1 MKVFILAQ
9 GRSGSNTITKAI
21 ADAIDHKVPWVDD
34 FDNLNIPFDIF
45 EKQTD
50 QNNIILK
57 LHNNQKTDN
66 FENQIDFLRYVH
78 DKFDKVIYH
87 ARANTFDAGLSFEN
101 GMANENYTW
110 TDNKYTPVLTRPEI
124 NHIRYA
130 SLAVADII
138 MYAKTF
144 DHDVTFYEELFTGDK
159 QRTIDTIK
167 RWNIEFNSLS
177 LNMLLERF
185 NPKHKY
191 TNNG

>member
-1 MKVFILAQ
+1 MKIYILAQ

-21 ADAIDHKVPWVDD
+21 ADALKLRVVFKPSFDQNVIDHTSFHDAIQE
-34 FDNLNIPFDIF
+34 DNIVI
-45 EKQTD
+45 
-50 QNNIILK
+50 K
-57 LHNNQKTDN
+57 LHQFQKTDN
-66 FENQIDFLRYVH
+66 FDTQTEFLRYIH
-78 DKFDKVIYH
+78 DNFDHVIYH
-87 ARANTFDAGLSFEN
+87 CRANSFDAGLSFQNGMEN
-101 GMANENYTW
+101 GQNW
-110 TDNKYTPVLTRPEI
+110 TIKYTPTVSRPEI
-124 NHIRYA
+124 NHIRFA
-130 SLAVADII
+130 AQQVSRII
-138 MYAKTF
+138 LYAKTF